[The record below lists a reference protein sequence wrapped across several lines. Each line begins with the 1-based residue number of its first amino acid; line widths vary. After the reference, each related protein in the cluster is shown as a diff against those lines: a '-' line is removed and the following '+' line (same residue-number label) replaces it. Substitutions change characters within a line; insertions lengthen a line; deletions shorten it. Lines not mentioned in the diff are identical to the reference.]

1 MPSTPLSSLSKLSV
15 PCPILIPSSDV
26 EKTTS
31 ETQKDYSSTRAELT
45 TRAVQNKEERDD
57 TCQTAASTS
66 TMSSDNALHPDLEFP
81 ENDALENLDIE
92 GKVHARSERKRNREK
107 QRRTDVNAQFAA
119 LTSLLRRVEAEDLES
134 DADTEE
140 DDDDSADPD
149 NKTKKRKKCSLSVI
163 GALGQGSPSNR
174 VDLIA
179 RTITV
184 MDRLHELSAKRRTEV
199 RKLKKQ
205 LKTTKTTDEVTD
217 KVTAVPVQVPSAAGA
232 QMMPMNAPS
241 MMMSPGKDGQQPFMM
256 MVPMMMGPD
265 GQPQGGGMPTA
276 PMPLPM
282 QFMGQQCYPMQPPSQ
297 GQQVKMPPQGMQMM
311 PPGMYPGQTPQG
323 GSRTVSSPG
332 PVHGQMMSMYGGGM
346 PRMSHHPAGPRPPHP
361 NSPVPPGSSGRSQ
374 QKKNIGGDLAHCA

>member
-1 MPSTPLSSLSKLSV
+1 
-15 PCPILIPSSDV
+15 
-26 EKTTS
+26 
-31 ETQKDYSSTRAELT
+31 
-45 TRAVQNKEERDD
+45 
-57 TCQTAASTS
+57 
-66 TMSSDNALHPDLEFP
+66 MSNDNTLHADLEFP
-81 ENDALENLDIE
+81 ENDGLGSLDIE
-92 GKVHARSERKRNREK
+92 SKVQARSERKRNREK

-149 NKTKKRKKCSLSVI
+149 NKSKKRKKCSLSVI

-205 LKTTKTTDEVTD
+205 LKTAKTTDEVTD

-265 GQPQGGGMPTA
+265 GQPQGGGMPAA

-282 QFMGQQCYPMQPPSQ
+282 QFMGQQCYPMQPPPQ

-311 PPGMYPGQTPQG
+311 PPGMYPGQPPQG
-323 GSRTVSSPG
+323 ASRPVSSPG
-332 PVHGQMMSMYGGGM
+332 PVQGQMMSMYGGGM
-346 PRMSHHPAGPRPPHP
+346 PGMPRMSPHPAGPRPPHP
-361 NSPVPPGSSGRSQ
+361 NSPIPPGSSGRSQ